1 MKILIR
7 RLENDIHLAIEWFES
22 SYMKLNQGKCHLLVS
37 GYKHEN
43 IWAQIGEVK
52 IWENSEKIIRGCNSD
67 LSFNE
72 DVSSLCKKAGRKLSV
87 SSRLSNLMSFQQR
100 RPLMKAFVEAQL
112 GYYPLVWIFH
122 GREINRKINHIHERP
137 LRIVYRDYNISFKVL
152 LTKDKSACIHH
163 RNIQSLPIELF
174 KIKKNLSNTKIRDI
188 FLTRILNYNLRSQT
202 DFFRNTVNN
211 TKFGLN
217 SLRYFASKVWSMIPI
232 EVKNSSSVEMFKSK

>member
-1 MKILIR
+1 
-7 RLENDIHLAIEWFES
+7 
-22 SYMKLNQGKCHLLVS
+22 MKLNQGKCHLLVS